1 MLFRSTSAL
10 SGGFTGFGKAG
21 DFLAKTAGEKALTG
35 GANAIS
41 QNIANTQT
49 EEDSDKV
56 RQQYFSSWAHG
67 GEVQHAA
74 REGGSIRLR
83 NGDFIIPA
91 DVVSALGNG
100 SSKAGAK
107 YLTHL
112 MRALDAGPQPRAGS
126 LAKSRAKARHA

>member
-1 MLFRSTSAL
+1 MVSKGAE
-10 SGGFTGFGKAG
+10 GIGQA
-21 DFLAKTAGEKALTG
+21 A
-35 GANAIS
+35 ANA
-41 QNIANTQT
+41 QT
-49 EEDSDKV
+49 EKGSDQVK
-56 RQQYFSSWAHG
+56 QQYFSSWAHG

-126 LAKSRAKARHA
+126 LAKSRAQARHA